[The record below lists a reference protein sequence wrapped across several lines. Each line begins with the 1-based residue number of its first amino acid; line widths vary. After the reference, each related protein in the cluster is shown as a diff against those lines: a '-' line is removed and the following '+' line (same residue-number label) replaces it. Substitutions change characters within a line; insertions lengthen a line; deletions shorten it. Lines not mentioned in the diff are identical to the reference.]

1 MKYRVHRLEV
11 KKDTA
16 QEKLEQFLNR
26 LEGEV
31 LSIVPYVT
39 PTLQGMGATAKVDYL
54 LIVEKV
60 NQLKDKGKPYTNSV
74 SLFDGVTAAQQNVY
88 LTGGIRPAKKS

>member
-16 QEKLEQFLNR
+16 QEKLERFLNQ

-31 LSIVPYVT
+31 LAIVPYVT
-39 PTLQGMGATAKVDYL
+39 PTFQGMAGVRQCVRTRIAQVCIYRGIQAIGQTARV
-54 LIVEKV
+54 
-60 NQLKDKGKPYTNSV
+60 QRS
-74 SLFDGVTAAQQNVY
+74 S
-88 LTGGIRPAKKS
+88 

>member
-16 QEKLEQFLNR
+16 QEELERLLNQ

-31 LSIVPYVT
+31 LAIAPYIS
-39 PTLQGMGATAKVDYL
+39 PTFQGMGATAKVDFY
-54 LIVEKV
+54 LIVEKI
-60 NQLKDKGKPYTNSV
+60 K
-74 SLFDGVTAAQQNVY
+74 
-88 LTGGIRPAKKS
+88 